1 MAVESMLTREELIAL
16 FDRRQEAL
24 DNMDASALSIDY
36 ADDCVV
42 ESPGRH
48 AEKVAVD
55 RARRAWF
62 EAFPDLKHQTERLI
76 IDGAHVVQLMTIEGT
91 DIGFMG
97 LPSGKS
103 FKAPAVFIY
112 DSAIAKSTRNRIYD
126 FTGVLIQIGLL
137 KAAGLAGCNRPSLA
151 VCRSSGWMRY

>member
-42 ESPGRH
+42 ESPAAGTLKG
-48 AEKVAVD
+48 AVAVD

-62 EAFPDLKHQTERLI
+62 EAFPDLKYQAERLV

-91 DIGFMG
+91 DIGGFMG

-103 FKAPAVFIY
+103 FKAPAVFVYEFRDRKIVRE
-112 DSAIAKSTRNRIYD
+112 TRIYD

-137 KAAGLAGCNRPSLA
+137 KAKPA
-151 VCRSSGWMRY
+151 